1 MAGAATSVF
10 LMDEVDAALDETNQ
24 HLVSWTAV
32 ACPQLD
38 ARPAV
43 CLGSKLIDCNFDA
56 ARKCPNACFPWQ
68 VARLFDSLSASSA
81 VACSQVLCVSHNAAF
96 QQLCSRV
103 VQLTRGAAGTMPA
116 DGAGKEGG
124 SKGGGGKAGRS
135 KKARKA

>member
-1 MAGAATSVF
+1 M
-10 LMDEVDAALDETNQ
+10 
-24 HLVSWTAV
+24 
-32 ACPQLD
+32 
-38 ARPAV
+38 
-43 CLGSKLIDCNFDA
+43 
-56 ARKCPNACFPWQ
+56 
-68 VARLFDSLSASSA
+68 ARLFDSLSASSA

-124 SKGGGGKAGRS
+124 SKGGSSKVGGVKAGRS